1 MSMSDKFRKSI
12 FAALFLALS
21 FAVSVLENMIPTEIF
36 LSALPG
42 VKLGLSNIVSIS
54 ALFLLGNFYALAISI
69 LRPLLTLLA
78 FGNVFSFALSVF
90 GGVLS
95 ILSAMVIKKAV
106 GKSMS
111 FVGLCTVSAFFH
123 SLGQTVMCVILMN
136 TKQLLFTYF
145 PIFALASLV
154 MGIISGILLNFL
166 FPKLSKV
173 FKNRD
178 NTDILR

>member
-12 FAALFLALS
+12 FAAVFVAISLG
-21 FAVSVLENMIPTEIF
+21 VSVLENMIPTEIF

-54 ALFLLGNFYALAISI
+54 ALFLLGNFYALTISI

-95 ILSAMVIKKAV
+95 IVSAMLVKKAV

-111 FVGLCTVSAFFH
+111 FVGLCVVSAFFH
-123 SLGQTVMCVILMN
+123 SLGQTIMCTLLMN
-136 TKQLLFTYF
+136 TKMLLFTYF
-145 PIFALASLV
+145 PIFALASIV

-166 FPKLSKV
+166 FPKLENV
-173 FKNRD
+173 FKFRN